1 MQVNINEI
9 QVGDIFS
16 EESRYLVD
24 TVKSDSIVFNHLES
38 GKKVTLDNKY
48 VTDLLKTADQ
58 YEKEV
63 EVGREDKYW
72 SQKQIDEAIAKGE
85 LKKDTQVRV
94 GDVRVKGI
102 RTIWENISSGQVF
115 TVCFQKQ
122 GKELSTKAYNEKIES
137 LAQKAFADI
146 LAAKSG
152 KKSVTDTSINIIKD
166 ILKNPVLQFEPGE
179 NRVLRGFKVEFT
191 SRDGKYSCVDMD
203 IQGSYDSKLRQ
214 VNINTLLWLVYDNV
228 KYVVK

>member
-1 MQVNINEI
+1 MVNISEI
-9 QVGDIFS
+9 KQGDVFS
-16 EESRYLVD
+16 EESRYQCESV
-24 TVKSDSIVFNHLES
+24 TSNGVVFTHLES

-58 YEKEV
+58 YSKEL
-63 EVGREDKYW
+63 EVGREDKFW
-72 SQKQIDEAIAKGE
+72 SQKQIDEAISKGE

-122 GKELSTKAYNEKIES
+122 GKELSNKAYNEKIEA
-137 LAQKAFADI
+137 LALQASNDI
-146 LAAKSG
+146 LAAKTG
-152 KKSVTDTSINIIKD
+152 KKSVTDTSINIIRN

-179 NRVLRGFKVEFT
+179 DRVLRGFKVEFT

-203 IQGSYDSKLRQ
+203 IQGSYESKLRQ
-214 VNINTLLWLVYDNV
+214 VNINTLLWLVYDDV

>member
-1 MQVNINEI
+1 MVNIKEI
-9 QVGDIFS
+9 KQGDIFS
-16 EESRYLVD
+16 EESRYSVE
-24 TVKSDSIVFNHLES
+24 TVNKDSIVFSHLES

-58 YEKEV
+58 YSKEL
-63 EVGREDKYW
+63 EVGREDKFW
-72 SQKQIDEAIAKGE
+72 SQKQIDEAISKGE

-122 GKELSTKAYNEKIES
+122 GKELSNKAYNEKIEA
-137 LAQKAFADI
+137 LALQASNDI
-146 LAAKSG
+146 LAAKTG
-152 KKSVTDTSINIIKD
+152 KKSVTDTSINIIRN

-179 NRVLRGFKVEFT
+179 DRVLRGFKVEFT

-203 IQGSYDSKLRQ
+203 IQGSYESKLRQ
-214 VNINTLLWLVYDNV
+214 VNINTLLWLVYDDV